1 MSDNADPEAVRRY
14 YEYVD
19 SEAYE
24 KVFDLFAP
32 DVTYVRSGPRE
43 LDGIEELREFYR
55 NERALR
61 GEHTVEDML
70 VDGDCVAVRGSYDG
84 VKTTDGEAVT
94 FGFADFL
101 RFDDD
106 GRITERNTFN
116 NMLAEQL

>member
-1 MSDNADPEAVRRY
+1 MSGNANPEAVRRY
-14 YEYVD
+14 YECVD

-24 KVFDLFAP
+24 RMFDLFAP

-43 LDGIEELREFYR
+43 LDGLEELREFYL

-61 GEHTVEDML
+61 GEHTVEDLL
-70 VDGDCVAVRGSYDG
+70 VDGDRVAVRGRYDG
-84 VKTTDGEAVT
+84 VKTTDSEAVR

-101 RFDDD
+101 RFDDA